1 MSSWLNSPERFRF
14 MTAKFVSN
22 SFKKFYIYLDS
33 HGNMYPYEQLELLF
47 PFEIW
52 IDAVLL
58 QKPYLLHEYAR
69 STASLQRELNSFPP
83 SLSLSLSYSQ
93 SHILIVAIHISFNSC
108 DHNSCSES
116 NTGFHKYTS
125 VFSFLSFN
133 RSNHLLKIVL

>member
-1 MSSWLNSPERFRF
+1 MSSCLNSPERFKF
-14 MTAKFVSN
+14 VIAKFVSN

-33 HGNMYPYEQLELLF
+33 HGNMCHEQLELLF

-52 IDAVLL
+52 IDADLL
-58 QKPYLLHEYAR
+58 QKPYLLHEYAK

-83 SLSLSLSYSQ
+83 SPPLSLSYTQ
-93 SHILIVAIHISFNSC
+93 PHILIAAVHISFNSC

-133 RSNHLLKIVL
+133 RSNCLLKIVL